1 MINIS
6 YRRNDN
12 VIYSFFTRYP
22 LDNDFEY
29 NWYCK
34 LFGHF
39 KNIYP
44 HVKGEIIGKH
54 IVKYLSE
61 DKKYYGT
68 AKCHPDDVF
77 NEYRGEQLARHRL
90 IVKYLKDVN
99 RINFD
104 IRSRIRKELEI
115 HD

>member
-39 KNIYP
+39 KNIYIP
-44 HVKGEIIGKH
+44 MLRV
-54 IVKYLSE
+54 
-61 DKKYYGT
+61 
-68 AKCHPDDVF
+68 
-77 NEYRGEQLARHRL
+77 RL
-90 IVKYLKDVN
+90 LVSI
-99 RINFD
+99 
-104 IRSRIRKELEI
+104 
-115 HD
+115 